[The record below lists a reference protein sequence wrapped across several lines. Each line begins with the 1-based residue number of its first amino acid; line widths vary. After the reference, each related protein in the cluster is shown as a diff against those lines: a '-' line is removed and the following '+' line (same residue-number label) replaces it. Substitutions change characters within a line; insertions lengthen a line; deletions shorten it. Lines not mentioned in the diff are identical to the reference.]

1 MLTTTVDFLT
11 NAKRIL
17 QIEAEAILNLIP
29 KLSTDFNQICELIL
43 ACSGKL
49 IITGMGKSGHIA
61 KKIAATMAS
70 TGTPAFFIHPAEA
83 SHGDLG
89 MITSQDLVMIFSNSG
104 ETEEIIT
111 IIPILKKLE
120 VKIISITSN
129 ITSTIAS
136 FSDFHIELQV
146 AREACPLNLAPTTS
160 TTCAL
165 ALGDALAI
173 SLLHSKNFNQ
183 NDFAKYHP
191 KGRLGK
197 RLLLQISDIMHTGN
211 KIPIA
216 SQDTDLL
223 EAIAEM
229 SKKCFGLLLIIEQKF
244 FSKLNNKI
252 IGVLSDGDLRRIID
266 KRLNIYQTKLSEIMN
281 RNFKYIEPEALA
293 VEALTIM
300 KTYRIFS
307 LPVVKDNSIIGI
319 FNMHDLLKAGIL

>member
-1 MLTTTVDFLT
+1 MLTTIDFLT
-11 NAKRIL
+11 TAKQVL

-29 KLSTDFNQICELIL
+29 KLGANFNQICELIL
-43 ACSGKL
+43 QCTGK
-49 IITGMGKSGHIA
+49 IILTGMGKSGHIA

-89 MITSQDLVMIFSNSG
+89 MITNKDLVIIFSNSG
-104 ETEEIIT
+104 ETDEIIT
-111 IIPILKKLE
+111 IIPILKRLGI
-120 VKIISITSN
+120 KIISITSN
-129 ITSTIAS
+129 KASTIACHS
-136 FSDFHIELQV
+136 NLHLELQV
-146 AREACPLNLAPTTS
+146 KKEACPLNLVPTTS

-183 NDFAKYHP
+183 HDFAKYHP

-197 RLLLQISDIMHTGN
+197 RLLLQISDIMHTGD

-216 SQDTDLL
+216 DENTSLL
-223 EAIAEM
+223 EAIVEM
-229 SKKCFGLLLIIEQKF
+229 SKKCFGLLLISDQR
-244 FSKLNNKI
+244 SLNNANKKI

-266 KRLNIYQTKLSEIMN
+266 QRLNIHKTKLVDIMN
-281 RNFKYIEPEALA
+281 RKFKWIEPGSLA
-293 VEALTIM
+293 VEALSIM
-300 KTYRIFS
+300 ENYRIFA
-307 LPVVKDNSIIGI
+307 LPVIKDNNIIGI